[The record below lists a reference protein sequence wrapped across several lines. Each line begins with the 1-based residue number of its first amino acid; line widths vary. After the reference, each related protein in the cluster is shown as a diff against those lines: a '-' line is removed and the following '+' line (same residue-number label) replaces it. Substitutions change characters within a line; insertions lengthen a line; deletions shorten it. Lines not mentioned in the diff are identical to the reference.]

1 MDGDR
6 ERGGSGAEDDAER
19 AFLAAYDPRD
29 FPAIAVTV
37 DIVALTLR
45 QGALHVLLVERGG
58 RPFQGAWALPGG
70 FVRAGR
76 ESLDEAAARELAE
89 ETGLDAAQLDR
100 VHLEQLGSYGDP
112 GRDPRMPVVT
122 VAYLAFA
129 PDLPEAR
136 GGGDASAAAW
146 VPVADL
152 DLGAGHPAASRT
164 RQARRTGQSFT
175 EPDAARPR
183 PPEQGPGHGTDG
195 GGSVPRPADPAAVGS
210 AAATA
215 PETTQT
221 PLPETVR
228 ARLAFDHARIVAD
241 GLDRARAKIEYTP
254 LATAFLGAEF
264 TIVELR
270 GVYEAVWGS
279 PLHAGNFHRK
289 VLSVPGF
296 VESTGATAARG
307 GARGGPRARLYR
319 AGDARLLHPALLR
332 PDREDS
338 VR

>member
-1 MDGDR
+1 MHTDRQGDASSAAQDGGER
-6 ERGGSGAEDDAER
+6 E
-19 AFLAAYDPRD
+19 FLAAYDPRE

-45 QGALHVLLVERGG
+45 AGVLHALLVERGG

-76 ESLDEAAARELAE
+76 ESLDAAAARELAE
-89 ETGLDAAQLDR
+89 ETGLEAGQLER

-136 GGGDASAAAW
+136 GGGDASSAAW

-152 DLGAGHPAASRT
+152 DLGGRDGARGAEMPPG
-164 RQARRTGQSFT
+164 RRTGQDFV
-175 EPDAARPR
+175 EPDAAERR
-183 PPEQGPGHGTDG
+183 PPEQGPGHGIDG
-195 GGSVPRPADPAAVGS
+195 GDAVPRPADDPAREAQPGPR
-210 AAATA
+210 AL
-215 PETTQT
+215 
-221 PLPETVR
+221 LP
-228 ARLAFDHARIVAD
+228 LAFDHARIVAD

-254 LATAFLGAEF
+254 LATAFLDEEF
-264 TIVELR
+264 TIAELR
-270 GVYEAVWGS
+270 GVYESIWGS

-296 VESTGATAARG
+296 VESTGTTAARG

-332 PDREDS
+332 PDREES

>member
-1 MDGDR
+1 MTDEGAKGVNTDR
-6 ERGGSGAEDDAER
+6 RGSGSGGADDGER
-19 AFLAAYDPRD
+19 AFLAAYEPRD

-37 DIVALTLR
+37 DIVVLTLR
-45 QGALHVLLVERGG
+45 GGALHLLLVERGG
-58 RPFQGAWALPGG
+58 PPFQGAWALPGG

-89 ETGLDAAQLDR
+89 ETGLDAAQLER

-122 VAYLAFA
+122 IAYLAFA

-146 VPVADL
+146 VPI
-152 DLGAGHPAASRT
+152 GGPA
-164 RQARRTGQSFT
+164 TG
-175 EPDAARPR
+175 EPDAAQPR
-183 PPEQGPGHGTDG
+183 PSDQGPGHGING
-195 GGSVPRPADPAAVGS
+195 GDSVPRPAAGRAPGS
-210 AAATA
+210 DAGQ
-215 PETTQT
+215 P
-221 PLPETVR
+221 PLP
-228 ARLAFDHARIVAD
+228 LAFDHARIVAD

-264 TIVELR
+264 TIAELR

-332 PDREDS
+332 PDREES

>member
-1 MDGDR
+1 M
-6 ERGGSGAEDDAER
+6 
-19 AFLAAYDPRD
+19 
-29 FPAIAVTV
+29 AVTV

-45 QGALHVLLVERGG
+45 EGALHVLLVQRGG
-58 RPFQGAWALPGG
+58 PPFHGAWALPGG

-76 ESLDEAAARELAE
+76 ETLDEAAARELAE
-89 ETGLDAAQLDR
+89 ETGLDAAGLER

-122 VAYLAFA
+122 VAYLGFA

-146 VPVADL
+146 IPLADVNL
-152 DLGAGHPAASRT
+152 AAAAPAARNAAAEAAAPART
-164 RQARRTGQSFT
+164 AA
-175 EPDAARPR
+175 EPDASALR
-183 PPEQGPGHGTDG
+183 PPEQGRGHGTDG
-195 GGSVPRPADPAAVGS
+195 GGSVPRPAAGS
-210 AAATA
+210 
-215 PETTQT
+215 PPT
-221 PLPETVR
+221 PTGGLPP
-228 ARLAFDHARIVAD
+228 AFDHARIITD

-254 LATAFLGAEF
+254 LAAAFLGEEF

-270 GVYEAVWGS
+270 GVYESIWGS

-332 PDREDS
+332 PDREES

>member
-1 MDGDR
+1 MDTDR
-6 ERGGSGAEDDAER
+6 QGNGSGAARGKGDS
-19 AFLAAYDPRD
+19 AFLAAYDPRE

-37 DIVALTLR
+37 DVVALTLR
-45 QGALHVLLVERGG
+45 AGALHLLLVERGG
-58 RPFQGAWALPGG
+58 RPFQGSWALPGG
-70 FVRAGR
+70 FVQAGR
-76 ESLDEAAARELAE
+76 ESLDAAAARELAE
-89 ETGLDAAQLDR
+89 ETGLDATQLER

-129 PDLPEAR
+129 PDLPDAR
-136 GGGDASAAAW
+136 GGGDASSAAW
-146 VPVADL
+146 VPVAAL
-152 DLGAGHPAASRT
+152 DLGGRAEAQDPERVT
-164 RQARRTGQSFT
+164 PQTFV

-183 PPEQGPGHGTDG
+183 PSGQGPGHGIDG
-195 GGSVPRPADPAAVGS
+195 GGSVPRPVSD
-210 AAATA
+210 AAAERA
-215 PETTQT
+215 PVPQA
-221 PLPETVR
+221 PLP
-228 ARLAFDHARIVAD
+228 LAFDHAEIVAD

-254 LATAFLGAEF
+254 LAAAFLAEEF

-270 GVYEAVWGS
+270 GVYESIWGS

-296 VESTGATAARG
+296 VESTGATSARG

-319 AGDARLLHPALLR
+319 AGGARLLHPALLR
-332 PDREDS
+332 PDREES